1 MQKSNNNAHFS
12 IQYSNHL
19 IPFKRMPKESLSR
32 KIIIKVTPDQ
42 QVLVS
47 APIDATDQAV
57 LSSVQQRARWI
68 FKQLRHFQAQQEFV
82 TPRQYISGESHYY
95 LGRQYMLKIIENP
108 TEIQSVKLL
117 RGQLMIS
124 VRQKKPE
131 IVQKLLNEWYREKAH
146 LIFHERLNVMLEKT
160 LWVDTLPH
168 VKLLSMQTQWGNC
181 SAKGNLTLNP
191 NLIKTSKECID
202 YVILHELCHIAEH
215 NHSDQFY
222 RLMNQVMP
230 HWEKVKTRLDKMAD
244 YIL

>member
-1 MQKSNNNAHFS
+1 MQQSNNNAHFS

-108 TEIQSVKLL
+108 KEIQSIKLL

-131 IVQKLLNEWYREKAH
+131 IVQRLLNEWYREKAR
-146 LIFHERLNVMLEKT
+146 LIFHERLNIMLKKT

-168 VKLLSMQTQWGNC
+168 IKLLSMQTQWGNC
-181 SAKGNLTLNP
+181 SVKGNLTLNP
-191 NLIKTSKECID
+191 NLIKASKECID

-230 HWEKVKTRLDKMAD
+230 NWEKVKTRLDRMAD

>member
-108 TEIQSVKLL
+108 KEIQSIKLL

-131 IVQKLLNEWYREKAH
+131 IVQRLLNEWYREKAR
-146 LIFHERLNVMLEKT
+146 LIFHERLNIMLKKT

-168 VKLLSMQTQWGNC
+168 IKLLSMQTQWGNC
-181 SAKGNLTLNP
+181 SVKGNLTLNP
-191 NLIKTSKECID
+191 NLIKASKECID

-230 HWEKVKTRLDKMAD
+230 NWEKVKTRLDRMAD

>member
-1 MQKSNNNAHFS
+1 MQQYHNDQDLS

-19 IPFKRMPKESLSR
+19 IAFKRVTKQSLSR
-32 KIIIKVTPDQ
+32 KIVIKVTPDQ

-47 APIDATDQAV
+47 APSDATDQAV
-57 LSSVQQRARWI
+57 LQSVQQRARWI
-68 FKQLRHFQAQQEFV
+68 FKQLRHFQVQQEFV
-82 TPRQYISGESHYY
+82 VPRKYVSGESHYY
-95 LGRQYMLKIIENP
+95 LGRQYMLKVTENP

-117 RGQLMIS
+117 RGQLLVS
-124 VRQKKPE
+124 VRQKKAE
-131 IVQKLLNEWYREKAH
+131 TIQKLLSAWYREKAH

-168 VKLLSMQTQWGNC
+168 IKLLAMQTQWGNC

-191 NLIKTSKECID
+191 NLIKASKECID

-215 NHSDQFY
+215 NHSEQFY

-230 HWEKVKTRLDKMAD
+230 HWEKTKTRLDRMAD

>member
-1 MQKSNNNAHFS
+1 MYQHHNNQDLS

-19 IPFKRMPKESLSR
+19 IPFKRQSKESLSR
-32 KIIIKVTPDQ
+32 KIIIKVTADQ

-57 LSSVQQRARWI
+57 LCSVKKRARWI
-68 FKQLRHFQAQQEFV
+68 FKQLRHFQAQQAFV
-82 TPRQYISGESHYY
+82 VPRQYISGESHYY
-95 LGRQYMLKIIENP
+95 LGRQYMLKIVEDP
-108 TEIQSVKLL
+108 VEKQSIKLF

-131 IVQKLLNEWYREKAH
+131 IIQKLLNEWYREKAH

-168 VKLLSMQTQWGNC
+168 IKLLAMQTQWGNC
-181 SAKGNLTLNP
+181 SVKGNLTLNP
-191 NLIKTSKECID
+191 NLIKASKECID

-222 RLMNQVMP
+222 RLMGQVMP
-230 HWEKVKTRLDKMAD
+230 HWETVKTRLDKMAD

>member
-95 LGRQYMLKIIENP
+95 LGRQYMLKILENP
-108 TEIQSVKLL
+108 KEIQSIKLL

-131 IVQKLLNEWYREKAH
+131 IVQRLLNEWYREKAR
-146 LIFHERLNVMLEKT
+146 LIFHERLNIMLKKT

-168 VKLLSMQTQWGNC
+168 IKLLSMQTQWGNC
-181 SAKGNLTLNP
+181 SVKGNLTLNP
-191 NLIKTSKECID
+191 NLIKASKECID

-230 HWEKVKTRLDKMAD
+230 NWEKVKTRLDRMAD

>member
-1 MQKSNNNAHFS
+1 MQCHDGQGLS
-12 IQYSNHL
+12 IQYSNHE
-19 IPFKRMPKESLSR
+19 IAFKRMPKQSLSR

-47 APIDATDQAV
+47 APIDATDQVV
-57 LSSVQQRARWI
+57 LQSVQQRARWI
-68 FKQLRHFQAQQEFV
+68 FKQLRHFQEQQAFV
-82 TPRQYISGESHYY
+82 VPRQYISGESHYY

-191 NLIKTSKECID
+191 NLIKASKECIA